1 MFGKVLKNIIICVA
15 SFALCTAMIPEGEV
29 FAADNI
35 NIKIG
40 DNDYKS
46 TLPSGYYDSITIDA
60 SKVYE
65 KGLADGKANADVITK
80 VNSITVNPGNKGK
93 FRSDDSILA
102 KTFTDTNMNQFTL
115 DVSPRTMW
123 YGFSRWNITF
133 DGNDLVYTA
142 SWNKLA
148 KTYYARGDGQP
159 TYVKLDT
166 TGIYKIGTNGGRGRT
181 HGGAGA
187 SISGNFYLEAGGE
200 LKFEIDAGKVDGG
213 GGYTGAFYRKPN
225 SGTFYPLLVAGG
237 GSDGISFQGGYDGE
251 PGNHWNSRIRNGSK
265 RDFDGKPSTVR
276 DQNSSYNPG
285 AMSPSGWGP
294 LYGAIVSFPFSKN
307 NEDIFYGGAGWRGGQ
322 NGSKWHWEGEDG
334 TLDTDGTKW
343 YGGMNTVWYESTPG
357 TSHSITSSE
366 AAAWGLSKECALIDS
381 SCSFLPGASG
391 GASATIELVSEE

>member
-15 SFALCTAMIPEGEV
+15 SFALCTAMLPERQV

-80 VNSITVNPGNKGK
+80 VNSITVNPGNNGK

-123 YGFSRWNITF
+123 YGFSKWNITF

-142 SWNKLA
+142 SWNKLT
-148 KTYYARGDGQP
+148 KTYYARGDWQP

-181 HGGAGA
+181 HGGA
-187 SISGNFYLEAGGE
+187 
-200 LKFEIDAGKVDGG
+200 
-213 GGYTGAFYRKPN
+213 
-225 SGTFYPLLVAGG
+225 
-237 GSDGISFQGGYDGE
+237 
-251 PGNHWNSRIRNGSK
+251 
-265 RDFDGKPSTVR
+265 
-276 DQNSSYNPG
+276 
-285 AMSPSGWGP
+285 
-294 LYGAIVSFPFSKN
+294 
-307 NEDIFYGGAGWRGGQ
+307 
-322 NGSKWHWEGEDG
+322 
-334 TLDTDGTKW
+334 
-343 YGGMNTVWYESTPG
+343 
-357 TSHSITSSE
+357 
-366 AAAWGLSKECALIDS
+366 
-381 SCSFLPGASG
+381 
-391 GASATIELVSEE
+391 